1 MRTARGNELE
11 SIYGAGK
18 KKHRLGGGVVR
29 DTMEK
34 KRDSACMGS
43 SPCRAYD
50 SFLSSAGRAR
60 AAPLT
65 SCGNLDSIQR
75 IRTKG

>member
-1 MRTARGNELE
+1 
-11 SIYGAGK
+11 
-18 KKHRLGGGVVR
+18 
-29 DTMEK
+29 MEK